1 MVKVTIPKINSAH
14 GSDTRNIINR
24 NIDVTNELGKRFQD
38 LVAKGQLTPTQYAT
52 LIESIN
58 GLIKKGQLSVDDID
72 INKGRIGLRHLEAE
86 VKAAMSGDTP
96 ILSEVAD
103 GAITTPKIYNGAV
116 TPETTSF
123 IEVGKNKF
131 NKDAVST
138 GGYLGEHNG
147 EFYSHES
154 YVTSPFIPIKKG
166 ETFTINNASKIITY
180 DTGRVF
186 VSGVGQSA
194 VKYTGTSS
202 RDGFIRFSV
211 DTRYIDYKDVQFEL
225 GSKVTT
231 FEPYRYVLNQ
241 SVAVLNALITTLSE
255 NSVKNE
261 TIDDGAVSY
270 DKTDFII
277 KSKNLFNPDGIY
289 PNKIVGT
296 SGLVDSPAYHASPK
310 IYLKSGQTITIN
322 KIRNFVFF
330 DNNDNFIDRT
340 TDESMNYTYKATQ
353 DGYAWFTIYVDDLY
367 STQVEYGSKS
377 TSFEPYAIKLRE
389 DIQVGKQSV
398 QRSKFIL
405 SKNGEQFDIK
415 STLGGKEINV
425 RSSRNGSKNGGFNF
439 DRTLYD
445 NTLIHSTGDDITPVR
460 TFNTVGANH
469 GYTSIV
475 DLPNTNKVTADLG
488 SVWTDG
494 ANEFVLLRIV
504 DSRLLF
510 SMPYVEGANGV
521 TVPVVNPTANLTHV
535 RNATNT
541 QTIAITGSR
550 NSQLYPS
557 TGSVVSQYKADG
569 NLITEDGDYNADEI
583 VVVDSYDILDYKSI
597 VEWAKNNVGK
607 DYANSRNSIDGVLR
621 MSNTYTYYEPGKC
634 LTTHSMYALKTVQ
647 MGRTGV
653 LQSVALQHPTS
664 AVYRYVHNVD
674 TVNGINFKSPINLAD
689 YNTTCYVLRE
699 HLIDNTKP
707 VDRYVDYI
715 GSGSNKLIAF
725 SMGHVI
731 DKTNSKQSDR
741 MANVP
746 GVLWDFRST
755 KKSYPTVLENKILQ
769 VGDYYSFQG
778 YRDYY
783 IPKSSA
789 LNSNVSSDKSADYIY
804 IDVQSS
810 GSFKALKDESL
821 IGKELEL
828 IDSRNFTLLS
838 DVADSQGIAYRTSGS
853 NAYGV
858 IKAK

>member
-1 MVKVTIPKINSAH
+1 MVIPKINSAH
-14 GSDTRNIINR
+14 GSDTRNILNR
-24 NIDVTNELGKRFQD
+24 AIDSTNAQGKAIQD

-96 ILSEVAD
+96 ILSEVAPASITD
-103 GAITTPKIYNGAV
+103 REVYPGSLTPNSVDFITT
-116 TPETTSF
+116 
-123 IEVGKNKF
+123 GKNKF
-131 NKDAVST
+131 NKHSVTDGV
-138 GGYLGEHNG
+138 YINENNG
-147 EFYSHES
+147 DFINHPDF
-154 YVTSPFIPIKKG
+154 VTSDFIPVKMNQ
-166 ETFTINNASKIITY
+166 TFTINFVSKVIFY
-180 DTGRVF
+180 DLNQNW
-186 VSGVGQSA
+186 VSGVGQTQIL
-194 VKYTGTSS
+194 YTGSAS
-202 RDGFIRFSV
+202 QDGFVRIS
-211 DTRYIDYKDVQFEL
+211 IDKRRHNYQDAQFEF
-225 GSKVTT
+225 GSSVTAFENFGYVLDKDIEISNVKVTD
-231 FEPYRYVLNQ
+231 LSDG
-241 SVAVLNALITTLSE
+241 SVNRNTLS
-255 NSVKNE
+255 
-261 TIDDGAVSY
+261 DGAVSY
-270 DKTDFII
+270 DKTDFI
-277 KSKNLFNPDGIY
+277 SVGKNLLNPLDLQR
-289 PNKIVGT
+289 NKLVTI
-296 SGLVDSPAYHASPK
+296 SGLVDSDIYHSSHK
-310 IYLKSGQTITIN
+310 IYLKKDDDVSINKFRNMVFFNNVDVPLLQSFDELENYSFKAPDDGYLLITIRVEN
-322 KIRNFVFF
+322 EL
-330 DNNDNFIDRT
+330 T
-340 TDESMNYTYKATQ
+340 
-353 DGYAWFTIYVDDLY
+353 
-367 STQVEYGSKS
+367 TQVEYGTKS
-377 TSFEPYAIKLRE
+377 TTFEPFKLKLSE
-389 DIQVGKQSV
+389 SIQTG
-398 QRSKFIL
+398 
-405 SKNGEQFDIK
+405 NGIASDQLTLYKSGENFNIS
-415 STLGGKEINV
+415 STLGSKVLRISTV
-425 RSSRNGSKNGGFNF
+425 RNGSVNNSFNF
-439 DRTLYD
+439 KTTTFDGVT
-445 NTLIHSTGDDITPVR
+445 IHSTGDDITPVR

-469 GYTSIV
+469 GYTSVV

-494 ANEFVLLRIV
+494 TNEFVLLRIV
-504 DSRLLF
+504 DGRLLF
-510 SMPYVEGANGV
+510 SMPYVEGANGL

-557 TGSVVSQYKADG
+557 TGIVVSQYKADG

-621 MSNTYTYYEPGKC
+621 MSNTYSYYEPGKC
-634 LTTHSMYALKTVQ
+634 LTTHSIYVLKTVQ

-674 TVNGINFKSPINLAD
+674 TVSGINFKSPINLAD

-699 HLIDNTKP
+699 HLINNTKP

-741 MANVP
+741 MANIP

-769 VGDYYSFQG
+769 AGDYYSFQG

-783 IPKSSA
+783 IPKSST

-804 IDVQSS
+804 IDEQSS